1 LNLRTVFHWLIP
13 IILGV
18 VGGVIFLT
26 TRKSIPDLGG
36 ILTGFVWTLIPYF
49 FHQSI
54 TYKIKN
60 HNLVTKLLRLY
71 DPLRGT
77 PQCES
82 NGIRYYNSQA
92 QLPTFNSILEM
103 KGLKQI
109 DILSIT
115 SNLLLIGF
123 NKRIEEALDK
133 GIVFN
138 FLLLN
143 PKSENVKIQS
153 QNFGGG
159 KNLDKQIIDSLE
171 ILTEIKSNID
181 SRFKNNLSIKLY
193 NKQIGKGIM
202 RVQLEKESWIKVQT
216 YIIGSDSSSR
226 NNEAS
231 YEKDNV
237 VFYKNSLNVYNKI
250 TNEAIDFNDIELI

>member
-1 LNLRTVFHWLIP
+1 MNVRNFSHWLIP

-18 VGGVIFLT
+18 SGVVIFMA
-26 TRKSIPDLGG
+26 TRNIIPDLGA

-49 FHQSI
+49 FPPTVS
-54 TYKIKN
+54 YKIKN
-60 HNLVTKLLRLY
+60 HNIFTKFLRLY
-71 DPLRGT
+71 DPLRGI
-77 PQCES
+77 PQSES

-92 QLPTFNSILEM
+92 QLPTFDSILEI

-109 DILSIT
+109 DILSI
-115 SNLLLIGF
+115 SSHLLLIGF
-123 NKRIEEALDK
+123 NKRIEEALND
-133 GIVFN
+133 GIIFN

-143 PKSENVKIQS
+143 PKSEYVKIQS

-159 KNLDKQIIDSLE
+159 KNLDKQIIQSLE
-171 ILTEIKSNID
+171 ILSDIKSNID
-181 SRFKNNLSIKLY
+181 NKSKNNLSVKLY

-202 RVQLEKESWIKVQT
+202 IVSLEKESWIKFQT

-231 YEKDNV
+231 YEKDNA
-237 VFYKNSLNVYNKI
+237 VFYKNYLNVYNKI
-250 TNEAIDFNDIELI
+250 ANEAIDFNDIELI